1 MKNEIEEIIKLR
13 RFDLEK
19 VISYKNYKNITY
31 DNESQR
37 NILLIYSVCLSYLEE
52 EQAKELIKQMSDLVH
67 NESKNYLNMLLKK
80 IHNFIYFY
88 SLTGKTRYSYSNST
102 ILRVLNLTTEEI
114 KSLDLQILVND
125 EIIEEREKEAL
136 KRALEN

>member
-1 MKNEIEEIIKLR
+1 
-13 RFDLEK
+13 
-19 VISYKNYKNITY
+19 
-31 DNESQR
+31 
-37 NILLIYSVCLSYLEE
+37 
-52 EQAKELIKQMSDLVH
+52 MSDLVH

-80 IHNFIYFY
+80 IHNFIYFF
-88 SLTGKTRYSYSNST
+88 SLTEKTRYSYSNST

-114 KSLDLQILVND
+114 KKLDLQILVND